1 MKNALASYEKALVH
15 SGHGDRLAA
24 VRDAA
29 RTVRARFLAERCV
42 QAVRSV
48 LLAHVPYPSRYA
60 FQGAAWSP
68 APLVRMS
75 HRCLVV
81 QFREN
86 GVLRTLL
93 FNPSDVVAARATPFF
108 ADFIRTIGPLE
119 PYLAPSAPTL
129 LVQLQSLGLTANDID
144 YIAFDHFHTQ
154 DLRPIVGTRDGAHA
168 PRFPRAQLLAPRQ
181 EWTDW
186 DTLHPMQRAWYVG
199 GGKRDLLLDRVRFV
213 DESLHLGDG
222 VLLLRTPGH
231 TSGNQTLFV
240 RTRDGIWGCSENGT
254 SSDNWSPLE
263 SRIPGVARFAR
274 KYGLDVIIN
283 SNTPELGAA
292 QYTSMIAERT
302 IVDIVAESPPFVRML
317 PSSEVTPGPWAPGLS
332 PTWLHGGIDEGT
344 IVRPSQVAIGGRDAL
359 VA

>member
-1 MKNALASYEKALVH
+1 MKNALASYEMALLQ
-15 SGHGDRLAA
+15 SAHGDRLAA

-29 RTVRARFLAERCV
+29 RAVRARLLAEPSV

-81 QFREN
+81 QFRES

-93 FNPSDVVAARATPFF
+93 FNPSDVTAARATPFF
-108 ADFIRTIGPLE
+108 SDFLRSVGPLE
-119 PYLAPSAPTL
+119 PFLAPAAPPL
-129 LVQLQSLGLTANDID
+129 LVKLRALGLTANDID

-154 DLRPIVGTRDGAHA
+154 DLRPVLGTRDGVHA
-168 PRFPRAQLLAPRQ
+168 PRFPRARLLAPRR
-181 EWTDW
+181 EWIDW
-186 DTLHPMQRAWYVG
+186 ETLHPMQRAWYVAD
-199 GGKRDLLLDRVRFV
+199 GKRDLLLDRVRLI

-231 TSGNQTLFV
+231 TSGNQTLFL

-254 SSDNWSPLE
+254 SCDNWSPLA

-274 KYGLDVIIN
+274 KYGLEVILN

-292 QYTSMIAERT
+292 QYTSMVAERT
-302 IVDIVAESPPFVRML
+302 IADGVRESPRFVRML

-344 IVRPSQVAIGGRDAL
+344 IVQPSRIAIGGDDAR